1 MRRRMSIHGA
11 FAAGMAAA
19 VFLVAAQLAGA
30 HPDLPKKEQTG
41 PKSQSV
47 DSVEAPSRAHAGM
60 LAAAAEA
67 LKLNRDELRRE
78 LRKGRTLAELAEQRG
93 IGKEELIR
101 RLAEDAE
108 KRLDARVAEG
118 RLSASRAAQL
128 KASIKAHIEAA
139 VDSRDL
145 LKPIHRHPGHR
156 FLMHKI
162 AAVLGMPGSEL
173 ESRLAEGR
181 SIAEIA
187 KSRGLSEDQLIE
199 KLKDSL
205 SEELR
210 HFVRMKHPVR
220 KPQDAKD
227 EAKR

>member
-1 MRRRMSIHGA
+1 
-11 FAAGMAAA
+11 MAANLIRAGYEVA
-19 VFLVAAQLAGA
+19 VWNRTPGRARDLLELGAEWADSPLEAARSASVVITMVSDDAAIEQVYYGDDGVMEGLQPGTIVIDSSTISPGLA
-30 HPDLPKKEQTG
+30 
-41 PKSQSV
+41 
-47 DSVEAPSRAHAGM
+47 
-60 LAAAAEA
+60 
-67 LKLNRDELRRE
+67 
-78 LRKGRTLAELAEQRG
+78 
-93 IGKEELIR
+93 R

-210 HFVRMKHPVR
+210 HFVRMKHSVR
-220 KPQDAKD
+220 KSQDAKD